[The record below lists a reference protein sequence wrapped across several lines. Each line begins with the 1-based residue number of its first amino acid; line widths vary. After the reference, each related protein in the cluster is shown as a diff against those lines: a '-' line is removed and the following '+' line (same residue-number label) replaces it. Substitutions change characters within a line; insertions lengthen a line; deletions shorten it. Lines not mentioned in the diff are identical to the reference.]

1 MMEKNIKNKQIKI
14 KKNQNVMEQIYN
26 FDIVKRIKNK

>member
-1 MMEKNIKNKQIKI
+1 MEKKIKNKQIKI

-26 FDIVKRIKNK
+26 FGIENRIKNK